1 MLLGFLY
8 RYGQNGKGTTKLKGS
23 ITCEG
28 GTADFKMVNV
38 GSCKNLFRQCYERLI
53 SELGNKSIQKESF
66 IGTVIDIVKIKRERS
81 FAFNQAKSCKPSKSI
96 AQSKAAR
103 NDNSKSAKNAAH
115 GKKKPQT
122 SSKKLA
128 KKKKDSSKDPKEP
141 RRSPRGA
148 LIPKRRFELEARLDG
163 MDAVMQRG
171 LKKRKNKKKQ
181 KRDEAITEFVYNSL
195 S

>member
-1 MLLGFLY
+1 M
-8 RYGQNGKGTTKLKGS
+8 KGS

-38 GSCKNLFRQCYERLI
+38 GSCKNLFRQCYERLM
-53 SELGNKSIQKESF
+53 SELGNKRSQKESF
-66 IGTVIDIVKIKRERS
+66 IGTVIDIVKVKRERS
-81 FAFNQAKSCKPSKSI
+81 FALNQAKSCKPSKPI
-96 AQSKAAR
+96 PQSKAAR
-103 NDNSKSAKNAAH
+103 NDNSKSTKSTAKNAAH
-115 GKKKPQT
+115 SKKKPQT

-128 KKKKDSSKDPKEP
+128 KKKKESSKDSKEP

-163 MDAVMQRG
+163 MDAIMQRG

-195 S
+195 N